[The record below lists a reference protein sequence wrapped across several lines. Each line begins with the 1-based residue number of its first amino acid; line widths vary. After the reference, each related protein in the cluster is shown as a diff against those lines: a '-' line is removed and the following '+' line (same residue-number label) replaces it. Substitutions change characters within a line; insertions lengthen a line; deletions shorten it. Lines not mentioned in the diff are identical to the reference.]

1 MGIELTL
8 NQMIQLY
15 QSASLGKLMNGL
27 VHNLNGPLQNLG
39 IDLEMVIHA
48 LKGHEPA
55 GRALPERFE
64 ERLLR
69 MEKELENINSLIRA
83 TALRADQ
90 DDSWLNQLNLG
101 NYLEQELS
109 FLNADLYFKHQ
120 VHKKIEIDPNLPPL
134 SALPKH
140 LPQALCWLLQLFL
153 EELEKQKIK
162 EFGLKVT
169 AGQTGPQVI
178 ISMES
183 KKLPHSFL
191 ALLEQ
196 NIPLQGALQLSD
208 HDLQL
213 AMVLAVIKSNGAELE
228 IKHQPH
234 KFLLIINLRQ
244 EYRVRD

>member
-8 NQMIQLY
+8 NQMTQLY

-48 LKGHEPA
+48 LKNHEQTEHA
-55 GRALPERFE
+55 IPERFK

-69 MEKELENINSLIRA
+69 MDKELENINNLIRA

-101 NYLEQELS
+101 NYMEQELS

-120 VHKKIEIDPNLPPL
+120 VHKKIEIDPHLPPL
-134 SALPKH
+134 SALPKQ

-153 EELEKQKIK
+153 EELERQKIK
-162 EFGLKVT
+162 EFGLKVI
-169 AGQTGPQVI
+169 AGQAGPQMVLT
-178 ISMES
+178 MES
-183 KKLPHSFL
+183 KDLSNSFL
-191 ALLEQ
+191 VRFDQ
-196 NIPLQGALQLSD
+196 NIPLQDTLPMPD

-213 AMVLAVIKSNGAELE
+213 AIVLAVLKSNGAELE

-234 KFLLIINLRQ
+234 KISLVISLRLLT
-244 EYRVRD
+244 